1 MYLILLFSIPP
12 MQLLQIERKN
22 MFINMDRETYNVGE
36 KIKYFRLQKHYSV
49 NKLATMA
56 GISQSFLRDVELGNR
71 NITVNNLSYVCDA
84 LDISLSDFFN
94 DNLTS
99 KIANEPVLAKL
110 YQLTDNQRA
119 ALTAFLDTIIP

>member
-1 MYLILLFSIPP
+1 
-12 MQLLQIERKN
+12 